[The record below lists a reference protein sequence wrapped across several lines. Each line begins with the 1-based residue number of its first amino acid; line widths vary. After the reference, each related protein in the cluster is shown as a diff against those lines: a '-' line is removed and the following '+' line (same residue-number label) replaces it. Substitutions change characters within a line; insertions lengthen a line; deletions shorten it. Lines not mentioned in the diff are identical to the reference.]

1 MQQGRDAIR
10 WTRRVSQSK
19 LRRLYQSYA
28 EGIVDRELIDDVG
41 ITLYMR
47 CRDIL
52 TVKCAK
58 QERQVRCPVCDRAGQ
73 ECFIERRDGLEE
85 LLRCPVCGWEIRWHD
100 YVRAVQRKQLNP
112 GGATAAFEGF
122 MARYDRAHSP
132 REKMLAID
140 RLIHEFHYSL
150 RELPDQPTRPAG
162 VNLIQGRMTAVAQFL
177 DDLTAGRL
185 SDPDMQRTRR
195 EWEANLQA
203 FRDIDWHA
211 IVHER
216 KRARARS
223 KHGRSQ
229 G

>member
-52 TVKCAK
+52 TVKRAK
-58 QERQVRCPVCDRAGQ
+58 QERQVRCPGCDRAGQ
-73 ECFIERRDGLEE
+73 ERFIERHDGLDERI
-85 LLRCPVCGWEIRWHD
+85 RCPACGWEIRWHD
-100 YVRAVQRKQLNP
+100 YVRSVQRRQLNA
-112 GGATAAFEGF
+112 GGATEAFAGF
-122 MARYDRAHSP
+122 MTRYERARSP
-132 REKMLAID
+132 SEKMLAID

-150 RELPDQPTRPAG
+150 KELPDQPTRPAG
-162 VNLIQGRMTAVAQFL
+162 ANLIQGRMTAVAQFL

-185 SDPDMQRTRR
+185 SDPDMQRTRS

-223 KHGRSQ
+223 KSDRGQ

>member
-19 LRRLYQSYA
+19 LRRLYESYA
-28 EGIVDRELIDDVG
+28 EGIVDRDLIDDVG
-41 ITLYMR
+41 IALYMR

-52 TVKCAK
+52 TVKRAR
-58 QERQVRCPVCDRAGQ
+58 QERQVRCPVCDRARR
-73 ECFIERRDGLEE
+73 ERFIERHDGLEE
-85 LLRCPVCGWEIRWHD
+85 LIQCPDCGWEIRWHD

-112 GGATAAFEGF
+112 GGATVAFESF
-122 MARYDRAHSP
+122 MARYERARSP
-132 REKMLAID
+132 NEKMLAID

-150 RELPDQPTRPAG
+150 KELPDQPTRPAG
-162 VNLIQGRMTAVAQFL
+162 VNLIQGRMTAVTRFL

-185 SDPDMQRTRR
+185 SDPEMRRTRS

-216 KRARARS
+216 KRARAGS
-223 KHGRSQ
+223 KDDPGQ
-229 G
+229 T